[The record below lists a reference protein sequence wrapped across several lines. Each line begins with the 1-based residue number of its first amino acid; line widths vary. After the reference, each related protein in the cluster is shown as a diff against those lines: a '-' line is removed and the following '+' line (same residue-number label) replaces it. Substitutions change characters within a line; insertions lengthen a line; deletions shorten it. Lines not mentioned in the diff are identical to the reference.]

1 MRSDRIIGAA
11 LLVLA
16 FGLGDEAEARGRGGR
31 AVIRSATVASV
42 PVAATGS
49 IAASA
54 QAGTE
59 PSDPASRPVEA
70 LTAPA
75 VPALREVRASESW
88 CTTRRLVG
96 TGTGFCLIN

>member
-1 MRSDRIIGAA
+1 MRSGRIIGAA

-16 FGLGDEAEARGRGGR
+16 LGAGDEAEARGRGGR

-49 IAASA
+49 IAAASA
-54 QAGTE
+54 GAE
-59 PSDPASRPVEA
+59 PTDPALRPVKA
-70 LTAPA
+70 VIAPA
-75 VPALREVRASESW
+75 APALREVRASESW
-88 CTTRRLVG
+88 CATRRLVG